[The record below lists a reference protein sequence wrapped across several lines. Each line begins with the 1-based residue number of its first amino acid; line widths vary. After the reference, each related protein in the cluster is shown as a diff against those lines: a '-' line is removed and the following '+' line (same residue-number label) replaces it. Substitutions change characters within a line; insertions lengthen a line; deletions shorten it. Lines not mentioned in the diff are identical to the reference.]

1 MTFRKQDLLFL
12 KMVKSLITKYMPY
25 KEKSIEK
32 LFYSIGEVA
41 EILGVPVSTV
51 RFWENEFD
59 ILKPRKNKKG
69 NRLFMPGDLRTLRI
83 IHNLV
88 KVRGMTLSGAKRQ
101 LGGRWEETDY
111 KFEVRESLVNIRE
124 LLKEIHDSI

>member
-1 MTFRKQDLLFL
+1 
-12 KMVKSLITKYMPY
+12 MPY
-25 KEKSIEK
+25 KEREVEK
-32 LFYSIGEVA
+32 LFYSIGEVS

-69 NRLFMPGDLRTLRI
+69 NRLFMPEDLRNLKI

-88 KVRGMTLSGAKRQ
+88 KERGMTLAGAKKY
-101 LGGRWEETDY
+101 LTSKGDETEY
-111 KFEVRESLVNIRE
+111 KYDIRESLLNIKG
-124 LLKEIHDSI
+124 LLKEIHDSIG